1 MAIDTRHI
9 ETVNTNLITMSDAA
23 VSQLRELISQ
33 QENASPDLG
42 LRVFVYPG
50 GCSGMSY
57 GMAFEDQ
64 PADDDLT
71 IEVDGVKLYNRVNY
85 LKLRREER
93 AAWQQFDGITLTSER
108 AVPPGNCQVR
118 SACPPGDRV
127 TVRSGRGT
135 VSASA
140 VTFITASVV
149 PLLSTRA

>member
-1 MAIDTRHI
+1 M

-71 IEVDGVKLYNRVNY
+71 IEVDGVKLYVD
-85 LKLRREER
+85 E
-93 AAWQQFDGITLTSER
+93 TSVQYVGGSQIDYENSLMGGGFR
-108 AVPPGNCQVR
+108 ILNPNAVR
-118 SACPPGDRV
+118 SCGCGHSFDTGQDAG
-127 TVRSGRGT
+127 
-135 VSASA
+135 SAKGCGCH
-140 VTFITASVV
+140 
-149 PLLSTRA
+149 